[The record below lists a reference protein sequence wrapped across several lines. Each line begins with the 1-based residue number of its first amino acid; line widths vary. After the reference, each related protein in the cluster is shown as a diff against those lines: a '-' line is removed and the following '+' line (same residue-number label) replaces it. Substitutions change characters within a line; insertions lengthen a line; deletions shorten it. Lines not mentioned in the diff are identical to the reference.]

1 MLRFL
6 KFIGQTPQRL
16 SHLLDYPIPPRME
29 AGPSTVITGNA
40 PDRTAKREND
50 LEGEVQTGLGASAG
64 YAKRVKMERE
74 GEGEDDEVVGAEA
87 KKGLEGASRVSKTGR
102 KGRKGEKEGRK
113 EWVGRRRGTRPE
125 GEDGTVKAED
135 NLTDDGKEKEARLP
149 KRRCALLIGFCGSG
163 YRGMQMS
170 VHLFSVGQI

>member
-40 PDRTAKREND
+40 PSDRTAKREND
-50 LEGEVQTGLGASAG
+50 TEREVQTGLGASAG
-64 YAKRVKMERE
+64 DAKRVKVERE
-74 GEGEDDEVVGAEA
+74 GGDGVGSTEK
-87 KKGLEGASRVSKTGR
+87 KKGLEDPSRVGKVGR

-125 GEDGTVKAED
+125 GEDGTVNTED
-135 NLTDDGKEKEARLP
+135 NLAEDGKEKEARLP